1 MTSAAMDPQDPAVN
15 TQNSSPIPSKPPPPA
30 TTSPDTAS
38 NRLVRPRRS
47 ARFANQP
54 SSSSLAQ
61 SDSKTDVDES
71 LPSSQHVAAEKEAT
85 SILGT
90 AVAAPEG
97 NQSKL
102 EHQSQ
107 PESGPSTHSIS
118 GRLRERKRKEPEPDD
133 KLAQELPAK
142 RSRRPRQLGPPLT
155 LSEQADPQSGSSTGA
170 HSAGPLSAK
179 SRKPKEKGKK
189 PDLLSTS
196 LRAKHRGKLKGHG
209 IGDSDLDGLSLDGL
223 PLGDEGEDEVVED
236 EDEEAGQ
243 DGASSAPSKNSKVR
257 KPPAPKP
264 KKKQLPDDVW
274 TAYKASLPMLH
285 HRTQTRMPELYEK
298 YKSFWISKSIYAPVK
313 KPAPTKKGNPGP
325 STTSKAP
332 KDSSPLFFFWDPL
345 SLVPNIQ

>member
-1 MTSAAMDPQDPAVN
+1 MPSDAMDPQDPAVN
-15 TQNSSPIPSKPPPPA
+15 THNSSPIPSKPPPPA

-38 NRLVRPRRS
+38 NQLVRPRRS
-47 ARFANQP
+47 ARFAPQT

-61 SDSKTDVDES
+61 SDGKADVEETS
-71 LPSSQHVAAEKEAT
+71 PSSQHVAADKEAT

-90 AVAAPEG
+90 AVAASED

-102 EHQSQ
+102 EHQTQ
-107 PESGPSTHSIS
+107 PESGPSKDAIS

-142 RSRRPRQLGPPLT
+142 RSRRPRQLGPPLP
-155 LSEQADPQSGSSTGA
+155 LSEQADPQTGSSTGT

-179 SRKPKEKGKK
+179 SRKTKEKSKK
-189 PDLLSTS
+189 PDHPSAS
-196 LRAKHRGKLKGHG
+196 LAAKHRGRLKGSG
-209 IGDSDLDGLSLDGL
+209 VGDSDVDGYSLDGL
-223 PLGDEGEDEVVED
+223 PLGDEGEDEVVEEED
-236 EDEEAGQ
+236 DEEGP
-243 DGASSAPSKNSKVR
+243 DGSSSARSKNSKLR

-298 YKSFWISKSIYAPVK
+298 YRSFWISKAIYAPVK
-313 KPAPTKKGNPGP
+313 KIATAKKGNPGL
-325 STTSKAP
+325 STAAKAP
-332 KDSSPLFFFWDPL
+332 KDNSPLFFFWDPL